1 MTKLF
6 LFVIPPISLTTK
18 VFTFSVVRKLLAM
31 KHAALLFSLI
41 LSACLSSALS
51 FNQTRITEECLSGL
65 MLSETEN
72 LKCVTQKGVS
82 VQMVKSNSQTF
93 YCIKYEKKSGNV
105 NMYDLLSF
113 DLAVDYDLKFVSNVA
128 FAVNHWRKVIN
139 FRLEP
144 TSSPMTR
151 QVPSSS
157 STIRDP
163 KATTK
168 EGSLSTA
175 LQRISTSTSFSSM
188 KKNKFVNRQR
198 RSKFGRSWLSMLN
211 R

>member
-1 MTKLF
+1 MTKLSSICDSSQF
-6 LFVIPPISLTTK
+6 SHEKNLS
-18 VFTFSVVRKLLAM
+18 TFSVVRKLLAM
-31 KHAALLFSLI
+31 KHAALFSLI
-41 LSACLSSALS
+41 LSACLSSVLS

-82 VQMVKSNSQTF
+82 VQMVKSNLQTF

-113 DLAVDYDLKFVSNVA
+113 DLAVDYDLKFVSSVA

-144 TSSPMTR
+144 TSFPMTR
-151 QVPSSS
+151 QVRSSN
-157 STIRDP
+157 STTRDP

-168 EGSLSTA
+168 EDSLSTA
-175 LQRISTSTSFSSM
+175 LQGISTSTSF
-188 KKNKFVNRQR
+188 
-198 RSKFGRSWLSMLN
+198 
-211 R
+211 